1 MNILVIGSGGREHAL
16 CWKIAQSQRVRKIY
30 CAPGNGGTA
39 EIAENVDINP
49 NEIDKLVEF
58 AIEKEIDLTVVG
70 PEMPLVLGIVE
81 KFEEKGLTIF
91 GVNQQCSRLEG
102 SKEFSKKFMEK
113 YNIPTAKYKAYT
125 ELEEAI
131 KGLKDFQYPL
141 VIKADGLCAGKGV
154 ITCYNE
160 DEAIVTLEDILKD
173 KIFGQEGE
181 RVVIEEFLDGI
192 EASLLCLVTEGR
204 IIPMESAKDY
214 KKIFDEDKGQNTGG
228 VGCFSPGMDF
238 DKQLNRKIEKDILY
252 NIKYGLESEKMDYRG
267 ILFIGLMIVDGEPKV
282 LEFNVRFGD
291 PETEV
296 LLPRLDT
303 DIIEVFQKII
313 LGKLNKSV
321 LTWKE
326 DACVTVVLTSEG
338 YPGEYKKDLKITGLD
353 ELDKDIIL
361 FHNGTKIKDGHLLTN
376 GGRVLSVTSLGKTV
390 EEARE
395 KIYHNIEKIKFD
407 GMYYRKDIG
416 KSTNIK

>member
-16 CWKIAQSQRVRKIY
+16 CWKIAQSQRVRKVY
-30 CAPGNGGTA
+30 CAPGNGGTS
-39 EIAENVDINP
+39 EVAENIDINP
-49 NEIDKLVEF
+49 TEIERLVQF

-70 PEMPLVLGIVE
+70 PEIPLVLGIVE
-81 KFEEKGLTIF
+81 RFKEKGLTIF
-91 GVNQQCSRLEG
+91 GVNQECARLEG

-113 YNIPTAKYKAYT
+113 YNIPTAKYKVYT

-131 KGLKDFQYPL
+131 EGLKDFDYPL

-154 ITCYNE
+154 IICHNE
-160 DEAIVTLEDILKD
+160 DEAITTLEDILKN

-181 RVVIEEFLDGI
+181 KVVIEEFLAGT
-192 EASLLCLVTEGR
+192 EVSLLCLVTEGR

-214 KKIFDEDKGQNTGG
+214 KKIYDGDQGQNTGG
-228 VGCFSPGMDF
+228 VGCFSPGIPF
-238 DKQLNRKIEKDILY
+238 NKQLNRKIERNILH
-252 NIKYGLESEKMDYRG
+252 NVKFGLESEKMDYRG
-267 ILFIGLMIVDGEPKV
+267 ILFIGIMIVDGEPKV

-296 LLPRLDT
+296 LLPRLET

-353 ELDKDIIL
+353 KLDKDIIL
-361 FHNGTKIKDGHLLTN
+361 FHNGTTIKDGDLITN
-376 GGRVLSVTSLGKTV
+376 GGRVLSITSLGKTV

-395 KIYHNIEKIKFD
+395 NIYSNINKIKFD
-407 GMYYRKDIG
+407 GMYYRNDIG
-416 KSTNIK
+416 KSINIK